1 MLNHRAERQ
10 RGQEVLRADEQD
22 VLRAATAGYDAIL
35 TTGTDRMLLRFAAP
49 GHENAPPRGWSP
61 LASLPPAEKPLS
73 GLTIALDPGHL
84 GGSWA
89 KLEERWFQIGEG
101 TIPVAEGD
109 MTLLTARILAP
120 MLEAEGAR
128 VLLVRNDTEPLTPL
142 RPADLRTEA
151 LEDLQRQG
159 LHIIRDGYGGAGDT
173 LKMNS
178 IQWTSQL
185 LFYRTAEIQ
194 ARGRL
199 VNEKL
204 HPDMV
209 LCMHYNAEG
218 WGDPANPQLVPK
230 NHMHLLVNGSYSAAE
245 MGLDDV
251 RFAML
256 IKLLNGSNAEELPV
270 AEHVANAL
278 AAATGLP
285 PYQYTTGNATRLGPN
300 PYIWSRNLLAN
311 RLYECPVIYIEP
323 YVMNCHE
330 VWARVQA
337 GDYDG
342 RKLIEG
348 KMRESIYREY
358 ARAVAAGLAQ
368 AARDLRKAN

>member
-1 MLNHRAERQ
+1 
-10 RGQEVLRADEQD
+10 
-22 VLRAATAGYDAIL
+22 
-35 TTGTDRMLLRFAAP
+35 
-49 GHENAPPRGWSP
+49 
-61 LASLPPAEKPLS
+61 
-73 GLTIALDPGHL
+73 
-84 GGSWA
+84 
-89 KLEERWFQIGEG
+89 
-101 TIPVAEGD
+101 
-109 MTLLTARILAP
+109 
-120 MLEAEGAR
+120 
-128 VLLVRNDTEPLTPL
+128 
-142 RPADLRTEA
+142 
-151 LEDLQRQG
+151 
-159 LHIIRDGYGGAGDT
+159 
-173 LKMNS
+173 
-178 IQWTSQL
+178 
-185 LFYRTAEIQ
+185 
-194 ARGRL
+194 

-218 WGDPANPQLVPK
+218 WGNPANPQLVPK

-245 MGLDDV
+245 MALDDV

-256 IKLLNGSNAEELPV
+256 IKLLNRSDAEELPV
-270 AEHVANAL
+270 AEHLADAL

-311 RLYECPVIYIEP
+311 RLYECPTIYIEP

-337 GDYDG
+337 GDYEG

-368 AARDLRKAN
+368 AAHDLRKSN